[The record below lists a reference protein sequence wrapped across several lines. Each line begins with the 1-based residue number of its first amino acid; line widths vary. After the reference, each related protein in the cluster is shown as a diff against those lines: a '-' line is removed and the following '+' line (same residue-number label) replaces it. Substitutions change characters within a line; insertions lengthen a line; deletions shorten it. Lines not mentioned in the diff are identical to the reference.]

1 MEFLNRL
8 FLIFN
13 NNIKGIT
20 IILVEK
26 INGIL
31 VSSIKYI
38 SNKLKIYQ
46 VSFAKLN
53 LATLRRCIYF

>member
-31 VSSIKYI
+31 VY
-38 SNKLKIYQ
+38 KIY
-46 VSFAKLN
+46 FE
-53 LATLRRCIYF
+53 